1 MTEND
6 DFKNSLLTARWR
18 LFRTVTVES
27 TSGPQQLD
35 IRIPPP
41 NVLKELLSKLKAAKK
56 EDAGDD
62 GTALDLVCE
71 VAAKCVWRPGAVRHL
86 FTTEEIVAWP
96 FLSAVQGDC
105 FEALRAASSVE
116 AARGNSETTRT

>member
-6 DFKNSLLTARWR
+6 DFKTSLLTARWR

-27 TSGPQQLD
+27 TSGPVQLD

-41 NVLKELLSKLKAAKK
+41 NVLKDLLTKLKASK
-56 EDAGDD
+56 EEAAGDD
-62 GTALDLVCE
+62 GAALDMVCE
-71 VAAKCVWRPGAVRHL
+71 VSSKCVWRPGAVRHL
-86 FTTEEIVAWP
+86 FSPAEIADWP

-116 AARGNSETTRT
+116 TARGNSETTRT